1 MKEKRRLTWLLPL
14 VPIMAIIVI
23 LAANHKAVRLVFY
36 NLTVPVYQM
45 DALQEWNGGTAYL
58 EVPYS
63 DVSPSDYLNL
73 YVPHSAEPPP
83 LYVIIHGGGF
93 ISNDAES
100 RQAQLMYR
108 YFRDHGFACATVN
121 YRLAQEAPFPAAI
134 EDCKAAIRYLRA
146 HAAGYGYNADRIA
159 VFGESAGGYLA
170 IMCAFTNDG
179 EFNGLSFVG
188 QDELGDVSAKV
199 DILVDYYGA
208 VEKDMEKDLPIL
220 GLPEFVYQVANS
232 WLGGDV
238 LEGYDD
244 IHSFWLRKNIS
255 DMAQEELAVSD
266 PYTYFAE
273 NITEDSD
280 LFVWIVHGD
289 CDITVPYLQS
299 ERLCSRLTAI
309 LGPDRVTYRLIPNMG
324 HASDPLYSD
333 EELGLLGKNLRSRLA
348 KNDGGVGFLS

>member
-1 MKEKRRLTWLLPL
+1 MKEKRKWIWLLLLAPA
-14 VPIMAIIVI
+14 AIIVI
-23 LAANHKAVRLVFY
+23 LTVNHKAVRLVFY

-45 DALQEWNGGTAYL
+45 DTSQEWSGGTAYL
-58 EVPYS
+58 KVPYS

-73 YVPHSAEPPP
+73 YVPDSAEPPP
-83 LYVIIHGGGF
+83 LFVVIHGGGF
-93 ISNDAES
+93 ISNDAEA

-134 EDCKAAIRYLRA
+134 EDCKAAIRYLRT

-170 IMCAFTNDG
+170 IMCAVTNDS
-179 EFNGLSFVG
+179 EFNTLPFVG

-199 DILVDYYGA
+199 DVLVDYYGA
-208 VEKDMEKDLPIL
+208 AEKDMEKDLSAL
-220 GLPEFVYQVANS
+220 GLPLFIYQVANS

-238 LEGYDD
+238 LEGFDD
-244 IHSFWLRKNIS
+244 IHSFWHRKNIS
-255 DMAQEELAVSD
+255 EMTQEELAISD
-266 PYTYFAE
+266 PYTYIAE
-273 NITEDSD
+273 NVAEDGD
-280 LFVWIVHGD
+280 LSVWIVHGD

-299 ERLCSRLTAI
+299 ERLCDRLTDI

-333 EELGLLGKNLRSRLA
+333 EELGLLEEYLKSRLA
-348 KNDGGVGFLS
+348 EK

>member
-1 MKEKRRLTWLLPL
+1 MKEKRKWTLLLIL
-14 VPIMAIIVI
+14 VPVMAIIVI
-23 LAANHKAVRLVFY
+23 LAFNHKAVRLVFY
-36 NLTVPVYQM
+36 NLTVPVYQVN
-45 DALQEWNGGTAYL
+45 ASQEWSGGTAYL
-58 EVPYS
+58 EVAYS

-73 YVPHSAEPPP
+73 YVPDSAELPP
-83 LYVIIHGGGF
+83 LFVVIHGGGF
-93 ISNDAES
+93 ISNDAEA

-146 HAAGYGYNADRIA
+146 HSAEYGYSAERIA

-170 IMCAFTNDG
+170 IMCAVTNDG
-179 EFNGLSFVG
+179 EFNSLSFMG
-188 QDELGDVSAKV
+188 QDELGDVSARV
-199 DILVDYYGA
+199 DVLVDYYGA
-208 VEKDMEKDLPIL
+208 VEKDMEKDLPTL
-220 GLPEFVYQVANS
+220 GLPRFIYQTANS

-255 DMAQEELAVSD
+255 EMTLEELAISD
-266 PYTYFAE
+266 PYTYILE
-273 NITEDSD
+273 NVTEDGD
-280 LFVWIVHGD
+280 LSVWIVHGD

-299 ERLCSRLTAI
+299 ERLCDRLTSI
-309 LGPDRVTYRLIPNMG
+309 LGSNRVTYRLIPNMG

-333 EELGLLGKNLRSRLA
+333 EELGLLEEYVKSKLA
-348 KNDGGVGFLS
+348 EK